1 MVGDAHAV
9 GIAAEILQGVLGSA
23 ERRFG
28 VDDPIF
34 AEERTQP
41 GREELGMGERCE
53 FSGQVQLTA
62 LEGRLQP
69 RDELAAKHAPQ
80 YGDGKE
86 EARVGSNPAD
96 VITGESAGGNYTVD
110 MGVKLE
116 FLVPRMEHA
125 AEADLGAERS
135 GVASDFEKS
144 FCAGPKQQTIDDFLV
159 LQSQRSQLRGQGEDD
174 VDIGRGQQFTTTR
187 RDPAFARTGLTL
199 RAVSVATTVV
209 GDGGTMSA
217 AGALIDMSAESGGAT
232 ARDGQQGLEGG
243 PAEPAT
249 VAREEVCSCTAND
262 IGHL

>member
-1 MVGDAHAV
+1 M
-9 GIAAEILQGVLGSA
+9 GIATEILQDILGSA
-23 ERRFG
+23 EGWFG

-41 GREELGMGERCE
+41 GREELGMGEGCE
-53 FSGQVQLTA
+53 FSGKGQSAA

-69 RDELAAKHAPQ
+69 RDELAAKHGPQ

-96 VITGESAGGNYTVD
+96 VITGESAGGNDTVD
-110 MGVKLE
+110 MGMKLE
-116 FLVPRMEHA
+116 FLVPSMEHA
-125 AEADLGAERS
+125 EEADLGAEMS

-217 AGALIDMSAESGGAT
+217 AGALSEMSAGSGGAT
-232 ARDGQQGLEGG
+232 SPDGENAL
-243 PAEPAT
+243 
-249 VAREEVCSCTAND
+249 
-262 IGHL
+262 H